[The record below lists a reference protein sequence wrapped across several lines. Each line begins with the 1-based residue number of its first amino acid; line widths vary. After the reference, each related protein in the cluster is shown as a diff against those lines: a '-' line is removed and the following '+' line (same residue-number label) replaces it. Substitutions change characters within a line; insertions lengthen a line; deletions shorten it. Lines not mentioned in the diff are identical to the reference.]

1 MTLSDPSTRLTEGC
15 KVQAVDFSNI
25 RRLLLGLPTD
35 HDADGEHRPTVGD
48 VFAPEQHA
56 SALATSTL
64 IVVGARGAGKSFWAG
79 VLGQPDT
86 RQLAA
91 EVYPRLGLDRVTVA
105 FGYNGFDTGSAV
117 TRRTVEART
126 RDGGHDAA
134 LIFWQAVLLRS
145 ALATIDDSESEE
157 SIATF
162 IDKYKDPEDF
172 EARLRQVDR
181 ALDAADKTCLVLFD
195 ALDTLSRNWTELT
208 KLTDALFEA
217 CWALRARRRIRAK
230 VFIRPDQLN
239 DEGLK
244 FVELPKLRSGR
255 VELDWSRNDLYGLLF
270 TRLAEAEQEAGGN
283 DFQALCRE
291 IGYPVPST
299 NAERIRQWELAWSE
313 DAQKRVL
320 DRMAGRYMGKSATKG
335 ATYPWTYKHLA
346 DGRDVVTPR
355 SFLKLFVEAARHTSA
370 LVNQVITAE
379 GIRQGLREASKTRVE
394 QLALEYPWIKRA
406 LAPLAGLKVPCPSW
420 EIHDAWQI
428 SNTVGVISAA
438 AEAEGFLPPYQN
450 TSGREP
456 EEDLEA
462 AMARIGVLSYR
473 TDGRADMP
481 DLFRIAA
488 RMLKLG
494 GVALKSKS

>member
-1 MTLSDPSTRLTEGC
+1 MQTI
-15 KVQAVDFSNI
+15 DFANI
-25 RRLLLGLPTD
+25 RRLLVDLPTD

-56 SALATSTL
+56 SALAPSTL

-79 VLGQPDT
+79 VLGQDDT

-91 EVYPRLGLDRVTVA
+91 EVYPRLGLDRVKVV

-117 TRRTVEART
+117 SRRTVEART
-126 RDGGHDAA
+126 LGGGHDAA
-134 LIFWQAVLLRS
+134 LIFWQSVILRS
-145 ALATIDDSESEE
+145 ALSSINDAEAEE
-157 SIATF
+157 SIASF
-162 IDKYKDPEDF
+162 IAKYADPEEF
-172 EARLRQVDR
+172 EARLRKVDH

-195 ALDTLSRNWTELT
+195 ALDTLSRDWTQLT

-217 CWALRARRRIRAK
+217 CWTLRARRRIRAK

-255 VELDWSRNDLYGLLF
+255 VELDWSRTDLYGLLF
-270 TRLAEAEQEAGGN
+270 TRLAEAEHENGGS
-283 DFQALCRE
+283 DFERLCRE
-291 IGYPVPST
+291 AGFPIPAT

-320 DRMAGRYMGKSATKG
+320 DKMAGRYMGKSATKG

-346 DGRDVVTPR
+346 DGREVVTPR
-355 SFLKLFVEAARHTSA
+355 SFLKLFVEAARHA
-370 LVNQVITAE
+370 PLPLNQVITAE
-379 GIRQGLREASKTRVE
+379 GIRHGLREASKTRVE

-406 LAPLAGLKVPCPSW
+406 LAPLAGLKVPCQSW
-420 EIHDAWQI
+420 EIHDIWAA
-428 SNTVGVISAA
+428 SNTVAVISEAA
-438 AEAEGFLPPYQN
+438 NSEGFLPPYPKVS
-450 TSGREP
+450 TGAP
-456 EEDLEA
+456 EEHLEA

-473 TDGRADMP
+473 NDGRADMP
-481 DLFRIAA
+481 DLFRIAS

>member
-1 MTLSDPSTRLTEGC
+1 MPL
-15 KVQAVDFSNI
+15 VDFTNI
-25 RRLLLGLPTD
+25 RRLLTDVPTD
-35 HDADGEHRPTVGD
+35 HDADGEHRPAVGD

-56 SALATSTL
+56 SALAPSTL

-79 VLGQPDT
+79 VLGQNDT

-126 RDGGHDAA
+126 LNGGHDAA

-145 ALATIDDSESEE
+145 ALSAIDDTEAEG

-162 IDKYKDPEDF
+162 IEKYKDPEEF
-172 EARLRQVDR
+172 ETRLRQVDR
-181 ALDAADKTCLVLFD
+181 ALDAADKTCLVIFD
-195 ALDTLSRNWTELT
+195 ALDTLSREWAQLT

-217 CWALRARRRIRAK
+217 CWTLRARRRIRAK

-244 FVELPKLRSGR
+244 FVELPKLRSSR
-255 VELDWSRNDLYGLLF
+255 VELDWSRKDLYGLLF
-270 TRLAEAEQEAGGN
+270 TRLAEAEQATDGK
-283 DFQALCRE
+283 DFDTLCRE
-291 IGYPVPST
+291 AGFPVPDT

-313 DAQKRVL
+313 EAQKRVF
-320 DRMAGRYMGKSATKG
+320 DRMAGQYMGKSPTKG

-346 DGRDVVTPR
+346 DGREVVTPR
-355 SFLKLFVEAARHTSA
+355 SFLKLFVAAARHASSPP
-370 LVNQVITAE
+370 NQAITAE
-379 GIRQGLREASKTRVE
+379 GIRHGLREASKTRVE

-406 LAPLAGLKVPCPSW
+406 LAPLAGLKVPCQSW
-420 EIHDAWQI
+420 EIHEAWKA
-428 SNTVGVISAA
+428 SNTATIISKAA
-438 AEAEGFLPPYQN
+438 KSEGFLPPYQKSS
-450 TSGREP
+450 TSKA

-473 TDGRADMP
+473 NDGRADMP
-481 DLFRIAA
+481 DLYRIAS

-494 GVALKSKS
+494 GVALKSKP

>member
-1 MTLSDPSTRLTEGC
+1 MQTIN
-15 KVQAVDFSNI
+15 FSNI
-25 RRLLLGLPTD
+25 RRLLVNLPTD

-56 SALATSTL
+56 SALAPSTL

-79 VLGQPDT
+79 VLGQNDT
-86 RQLAA
+86 RELAA

-126 RDGGHDAA
+126 QSGGHDAA
-134 LIFWQAVLLRS
+134 LAFWQAVLLRS
-145 ALATIDDSESEE
+145 ALAAINDTESEK
-157 SIATF
+157 SILEF
-162 IDKYKDPEDF
+162 IEKYKDPEDF
-172 EARLRQVDR
+172 ETRLRYADR
-181 ALDAADKTCLVLFD
+181 ALDTADKTCLVLFD
-195 ALDTLSRNWTELT
+195 ALDTLSREWTQLT

-217 CWALRARRRIRAK
+217 CWMLRARRRIRAK

-255 VELDWSRNDLYGLLF
+255 VELDWSRSDLYGLLF
-270 TRLAEAEQEAGGN
+270 TRLAEAEQESGGK
-283 DFQALCRE
+283 DFEVLCRE
-291 IGYPVPST
+291 AGYPVPES
-299 NAERIRQWELAWSE
+299 NAERIRKWELAWSE

-320 DRMAGRYMGKSATKG
+320 DKMAGRYMGKSPSKG

-346 DGRDVVTPR
+346 DGREVVTPR
-355 SFLKLFVEAARHTSA
+355 SFLKLFVEAARHAPPPLSQA
-370 LVNQVITAE
+370 ITAE
-379 GIRQGLREASKTRVE
+379 GIRHGLREASKTRVE

-406 LAPLAGLKVPCPSW
+406 LAPLAGLKVPCQSSD
-420 EIHDAWQI
+420 IHEAWI
-428 SNTVGVISAA
+428 ASSTATVISRAA
-438 AEAEGFLPPYQN
+438 KSEGFLPPYE
-450 TSGREP
+450 TSTVSDA
-456 EEDLEA
+456 EEHLEA
-462 AMARIGVLSYR
+462 AMFRIGVLSYR

-481 DLFRIAA
+481 DLFRIAS

>member
-1 MTLSDPSTRLTEGC
+1 
-15 KVQAVDFSNI
+15 
-25 RRLLLGLPTD
+25 LPTD

-79 VLGQPDT
+79 VLGQSET

-105 FGYNGFDTGSAV
+105 FGYNGFDTGAAV

-126 RDGGHDAA
+126 QSGGHDSA
-134 LIFWQAVLLRS
+134 LTFWQAVLLRS
-145 ALATIDDSESEE
+145 ALAAIGDPEAAETI
-157 SIATF
+157 ANFTQR
-162 IDKYKDPEDF
+162 YKDPEEF
-172 EARLRQVDR
+172 EARLRHVDQ
-181 ALDAADKTCLVLFD
+181 ALEALDKTCLVLFD
-195 ALDTLSRNWTELT
+195 ALDTLSREWAQLT

-217 CWALRARRRIRAK
+217 CWMLRARRRVRAK

-239 DEGLK
+239 DEQLK

-255 VELDWSRNDLYGLLF
+255 VELNWSRNDLYGLLF
-270 TRLAEAEQEAGGN
+270 TRLAEAEQKAGGK
-283 DFQALCRE
+283 DFEALCRQA
-291 IGYPVPST
+291 GYPVPHT
-299 NAERIRQWELAWSE
+299 NAERIRKWELAWSD
-313 DAQKRVL
+313 DAQRRVF
-320 DRMAGRYMGKSATKG
+320 DRLAGRYMGKSATKG

-355 SFLKLFVEAARHTSA
+355 SFLKLFVEAARHTPPPP
-370 LVNQVITAE
+370 NQAITAE
-379 GIRQGLREASKTRVE
+379 GIRHGLREASKTRVE

-406 LAPLAGLKVPCPSW
+406 LAPLAGLKVPCHSW
-420 EIHDAWQI
+420 EIHEAWI
-428 SNTVGVISAA
+428 ASDTVAVIATAA
-438 AEAEGFLPPYQN
+438 ASEGFLPPYQN
-450 TSGREP
+450 PSTNGG
-456 EEDLEA
+456 EEELEA
-462 AMARIGVLSYR
+462 AMSRIGVLSYR

-481 DLFRIAA
+481 DLFRIAS

-494 GVALKSKS
+494 GVALKSRS

>member
-1 MTLSDPSTRLTEGC
+1 M
-15 KVQAVDFSNI
+15 QAIDFTNI
-25 RRLLLGLPTD
+25 RRLLVDLPTD
-35 HDADGEHRPTVGD
+35 HDADGEHKPTVGD

-56 SALATSTL
+56 SALAPSTL

-79 VLGQPDT
+79 VLGQSDT

-117 TRRTVEART
+117 TRQTVEART
-126 RDGGHDAA
+126 QSSGHNAA

-145 ALATIDDSESEE
+145 ALGAINDPESEE
-157 SIATF
+157 AIGTF
-162 IDKYKDPEDF
+162 IEKYKDPEEF
-172 EARLRQVDR
+172 EARLRYVDR
-181 ALDAADKTCLVLFD
+181 ALDQSDKTCLVLFD
-195 ALDTLSRNWTELT
+195 ALDTLSREWAQLT

-217 CWALRARRRIRAK
+217 CWMLRARRRIRAK

-270 TRLAEAEQEAGGN
+270 TRLAEAEQEAGGK
-283 DFQALCRE
+283 DFEALCRE
-291 IGYPVPST
+291 AGYPVPQT
-299 NAERIRQWELAWSE
+299 NAERIRKWELAWSE
-313 DAQKRVL
+313 DAQQRVF
-320 DRMAGRYMGKSATKG
+320 DRFAGRYMGKSATKG

-355 SFLKLFVEAARHTSA
+355 SFLKLFVEAARHTPSP
-370 LVNQVITAE
+370 LNQAITAE
-379 GIRQGLREASKTRVE
+379 GIRHGLREASKTRVE

-406 LAPLAGLKVPCPSW
+406 LAPLAGLKVPCQSR
-420 EIHDAWQI
+420 EIHEAWVA
-428 SNTVGVISAA
+428 SNTAAVISKAA
-438 AEAEGFLPPYQN
+438 KSEGFLPPYRK
-450 TSGREP
+450 SSASDA
-456 EEDLEA
+456 EEHLQE

-481 DLFRIAA
+481 DLFRIAS

>member
-1 MTLSDPSTRLTEGC
+1 M
-15 KVQAVDFSNI
+15 QAIDCTNI
-25 RRLLLGLPTD
+25 RRLLVDLPTD
-35 HDADGEHRPTVGD
+35 HDADGEHRPTVGA

-56 SALATSTL
+56 SALAPSTL

-79 VLGQPDT
+79 VLGQSDT

-91 EVYPRLGLDRVTVA
+91 EVYPRLGLERVTVA

-117 TRRTVEART
+117 TRRTVHAYT
-126 RDGGHDAA
+126 QSGGHDAA

-145 ALATIDDSESEE
+145 ALDAIDDAEAEQTITTLIE
-157 SIATF
+157 
-162 IDKYKDPEDF
+162 KYKNPEEF
-172 EARLRQVDR
+172 EARLRYVDR

-195 ALDTLSRNWTELT
+195 ALDTLSREWAQLT

-217 CWALRARRRIRAK
+217 CWMLRARRRIRAK

-270 TRLAEAEQEAGGN
+270 TRLAEAEQEVGGKN
-283 DFQALCRE
+283 FEALCRDS
-291 IGYPVPST
+291 GYPAPDT
-299 NAERIRQWELAWSE
+299 NAERIRKWELAWSE
-313 DAQKRVL
+313 DAQKRVF
-320 DRMAGRYMGKSATKG
+320 DKMAGPYMGRSATKG

-355 SFLKLFVEAARHTSA
+355 SFLKLFVEAARHMPSPP
-370 LVNQVITAE
+370 NQVITAE
-379 GIRQGLREASKTRVE
+379 GIRHGLREASKIRVE

-406 LAPLAGLKVPCPSW
+406 LAPLAGLKVPCQSR
-420 EIHDAWQI
+420 EIHEAWVA
-428 SNTVGVISAA
+428 SNTATVISEAA
-438 AEAEGFLPPYQN
+438 KGEGFLPPYQKS
-450 TSGREP
+450 SGSDA

-481 DLFRIAA
+481 DLFRIAS

-494 GVALKSKS
+494 GVALNSRS

>member
-1 MTLSDPSTRLTEGC
+1 M
-15 KVQAVDFSNI
+15 QAIDFTNI
-25 RRLLLGLPTD
+25 RRLLVDLPTD

-56 SALATSTL
+56 SALAPSTL

-79 VLGQPDT
+79 VLGQSDT

-126 RDGGHDAA
+126 QNGGQDAA
-134 LIFWQAVLLRS
+134 LTFWQAVLLRS
-145 ALATIDDSESEE
+145 ALGAINDVEAEE
-157 SIATF
+157 AIATF
-162 IDKYKDPEDF
+162 IEKYKDPEEF
-172 EARLRQVDR
+172 EARLRYVDR
-181 ALDAADKTCLVLFD
+181 ALDDADKTCLVLFD
-195 ALDTLSRNWTELT
+195 ALDTLSREWAQLT

-217 CWALRARRRIRAK
+217 CWTLRARRRIRAK

-270 TRLAEAEQEAGGN
+270 TRLAEAEQEAGGG
-283 DFQALCRE
+283 DFETLCRE
-291 IGYPVPST
+291 AGYPVPDT
-299 NAERIRQWELAWSE
+299 NAERIRKWELAWSE

-355 SFLKLFVEAARHTSA
+355 SFLKLFVEAARHTPA
-370 LVNQVITAE
+370 PVNQAITAE
-379 GIRQGLREASKTRVE
+379 GIRHGLREASKTRVE

-406 LAPLAGLKVPCPSW
+406 LAPLAGLKVPCQSW
-420 EIHDAWQI
+420 DIHEAWSA
-428 SNTVGVISAA
+428 SNTAAVISKAA
-438 AEAEGFLPPYQN
+438 RSEGFLPPYQKSSASN
-450 TSGREP
+450 A

-481 DLFRIAA
+481 DLFRIAS

>member
-1 MTLSDPSTRLTEGC
+1 VE
-15 KVQAVDFSNI
+15 AIDFTNI
-25 RRLLLGLPTD
+25 RRRLVDLPTD

-48 VFAPEQHA
+48 IFAPEQHA
-56 SALATSTL
+56 SALAPSTL

-79 VLGQPDT
+79 VLGQSDT

-91 EVYPRLGLDRVTVA
+91 EVYPRLGLDHVTVA

-126 RDGGHDAA
+126 QSGGHDVA

-145 ALATIDDSESEE
+145 ALAAIDDPEAEE
-157 SIATF
+157 TIATF
-162 IDKYKDPEDF
+162 TEKYKDQEEF
-172 EARLRQVDR
+172 EARLRYVDQ
-181 ALDAADKTCLVLFD
+181 ALEAMGKTCLVLFD
-195 ALDTLSRNWTELT
+195 ALDTLSREWAQLT

-217 CWALRARRRIRAK
+217 CWMLRARRRVRAK

-239 DEGLK
+239 DERLQ

-255 VELDWSRNDLYGLLF
+255 VELNWSRSDLYGLLF
-270 TRLAEAEQEAGGN
+270 TRLAEAEQTAGAE
-283 DFQALCRE
+283 DFKTLCRQV
-291 IGYPVPST
+291 GYPVPDT
-299 NAERIRQWELAWSE
+299 NAKRIRKWELAWSD
-313 DAQKRVL
+313 DAQKRVF
-320 DRMAGRYMGKSATKG
+320 DRFAGRYMGKSATKG

-355 SFLKLFVEAARHTSA
+355 SFLKLFVEAARHTPSP
-370 LVNQVITAE
+370 LNQVITAE
-379 GIRQGLREASKTRVE
+379 GIRHGLREASKTRVE
-394 QLALEYPWIKRA
+394 QLALEYPWVKRA
-406 LAPLAGLKVPCPSW
+406 LAPLAGLKVPCQSRD
-420 EIHDAWQI
+420 IHDAWI
-428 SNTVGVISAA
+428 ASNTVGVIANASKS
-438 AEAEGFLPPYQN
+438 EGFLPPYQEAS
-450 TSGREP
+450 TIGA
-456 EEDLEA
+456 EEYLEA

>member
-1 MTLSDPSTRLTEGC
+1 M
-15 KVQAVDFSNI
+15 QAIEFTNI
-25 RRLLLGLPTD
+25 RRLLVDLPTD
-35 HDADGEHRPTVGD
+35 HDADGEHRPRVGD

-56 SALATSTL
+56 SALAPSTL

-79 VLGQPDT
+79 VLGQNET

-117 TRRTVEART
+117 TSRTVEART
-126 RDGGHDAA
+126 QGGGHDVA
-134 LIFWQAVLLRS
+134 LIFWQAVILRS
-145 ALATIDDSESEE
+145 ALGAVNDAEAEE
-157 SIATF
+157 PIANF
-162 IDKYKDPEDF
+162 IEKYKDPEKF
-172 EARLRQVDR
+172 ESRLRYVDR
-181 ALDAADKTCLVLFD
+181 ALEAADKTCLVLFD
-195 ALDTLSRNWTELT
+195 ALDTLSREWAQLT

-217 CWALRARRRIRAK
+217 CWMLRARRRIRAK

-255 VELDWSRNDLYGLLF
+255 IELDWSRSDLYGLLF
-270 TRLAEAEQEAGGN
+270 TRLAEAEQEVGRK
-283 DFQALCRE
+283 DFDALCRDT
-291 IGYPVPST
+291 GYPIPRT
-299 NAERIRQWELAWSE
+299 NAERIRKWELAWSE
-313 DAQKRVL
+313 DAQKRVF
-320 DRMAGRYMGKSATKG
+320 DRIAGRYMGKSATKG

-355 SFLKLFVEAARHTSA
+355 SFLKLFVEAARHPPSP
-370 LVNQVITAE
+370 LNQAITAE
-379 GIRQGLREASKTRVE
+379 GIRHGLREASKTRVE

-406 LAPLAGLKVPCPSW
+406 LAPLAGLKVPCPNW
-420 EIHDAWQI
+420 EIHEAWEA
-428 SNTVGVISAA
+428 SNTADVISRAA
-438 AEAEGFLPPYQN
+438 KSEGFLPPYQQS
-450 TSGREP
+450 SGNNP

-462 AMARIGVLSYR
+462 AMVRIGVLSYR

-481 DLFRIAA
+481 DLFRIAS

-494 GVALKSKS
+494 GVALKSKP

>member
-1 MTLSDPSTRLTEGC
+1 MKTI
-15 KVQAVDFSNI
+15 DFASI
-25 RRLLLGLPTD
+25 RRLLVDLPTD

-56 SALATSTL
+56 AALATSTL

-79 VLGQPDT
+79 VLGQDET

-126 RDGGHDAA
+126 AGGGHDAA
-134 LIFWQAVLLRS
+134 LLFWQAVLLRS
-145 ALATIDDSESEE
+145 ALSAIGDSEAEAP
-157 SIATF
+157 IAAF
-162 IDKYKDPEDF
+162 VERYRDPEEF
-172 EARLRQVDR
+172 EARVRQVDR

-195 ALDTLSRNWTELT
+195 ALDTLSREWAQLT

-217 CWALRARRRIRAK
+217 CWMLRARRRIRAK

-239 DEGLK
+239 DEGLR

-255 VELDWSRNDLYGLLF
+255 VELDWARNDLYGLLF
-270 TRLAEAEQEAGGN
+270 TRLAEAEQEAGGS
-283 DFQALCRE
+283 DFQSLCRDA
-291 IGYPVPST
+291 GFPVPDS
-299 NAERIRQWELAWSE
+299 NAERIRHWELAWNE
-313 DAQKRVL
+313 DAQKRVF
-320 DRMAGRYMGKSATKG
+320 DRMAGRYMGRSATKG

-355 SFLKLFVEAARHTSA
+355 SFLKLFVEAARHAPSPQ
-370 LVNQVITAE
+370 NQVITPE
-379 GIRQGLREASKTRVE
+379 GIRHGLREASKTRVE

-406 LAPLAGLKVPCPSW
+406 LAPLAGLKVPCQSW
-420 EIHDAWQI
+420 EIHEAWTA
-428 SNTVGVISAA
+428 SNTAAVIARAA
-438 AEAEGFLPPYQN
+438 KNERFLPPYHK
-450 TSGREP
+450 SSASEP
-456 EEDLEA
+456 EEDLES

-481 DLFRIAA
+481 DLFRIAS

>member
-1 MTLSDPSTRLTEGC
+1 MQEI
-15 KVQAVDFSNI
+15 DFTKI
-25 RRLLLGLPTD
+25 RRLLIDLPTD

-56 SALATSTL
+56 SALAPSTL

-79 VLGQPDT
+79 VLGQNDT

-91 EVYPRLGLDRVTVA
+91 EVYPKLGLDRVTVA

-126 RDGGHDAA
+126 LSGGHDAA

-145 ALATIDDSESEE
+145 ALSTIGDPEAEE
-157 SIATF
+157 TIAAF
-162 IDKYKDPEDF
+162 IEKYKDPEDF
-172 EARLRQVDR
+172 EARLRQVDQ
-181 ALDAADKTCLVLFD
+181 ALDAADKTCIVLFD
-195 ALDTLSRNWTELT
+195 ALDTLSREWKQLT
-208 KLTDALFEA
+208 KLTDSLFEA

-255 VELDWSRNDLYGLLF
+255 VELDWSRADLYGLLF
-270 TRLAEAEQEAGGN
+270 TRLAEAEQEAHGK
-283 DFQALCRE
+283 DFETLCRE
-291 IGYPVPST
+291 AGFPVPDT
-299 NAERIRQWELAWSE
+299 NAERIREWELAWSE
-313 DAQKRVL
+313 DAQRRVF
-320 DRMAGRYMGKSATKG
+320 DRIAGRYMGKSATKG

-346 DGRDVVTPR
+346 DGREVVTPR
-355 SFLKLFVEAARHTSA
+355 SFLKLFVEAARHAPSP
-370 LVNQVITAE
+370 LNQAITAE
-379 GIRQGLREASKTRVE
+379 GIRHGLREASKTRVE

-406 LAPLAGLKVPCPSW
+406 LAPLAGLKVPCPNW
-420 EIHDAWQI
+420 EIHEAWRA
-428 SNTVGVISAA
+428 SNTATVITKAA
-438 AEAEGFLPPYQN
+438 KSEGFLPPYQKSS
-450 TSGREP
+450 TSNA

-473 TDGRADMP
+473 NDGRADMP
-481 DLFRIAA
+481 DLFRIAS